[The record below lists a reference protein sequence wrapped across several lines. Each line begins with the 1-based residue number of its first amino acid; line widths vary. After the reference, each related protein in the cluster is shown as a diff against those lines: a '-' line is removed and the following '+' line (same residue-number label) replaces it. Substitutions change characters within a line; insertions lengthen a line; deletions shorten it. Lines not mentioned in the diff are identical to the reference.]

1 MSSVNPFGLTK
12 IGLAILTV
20 MLIVCSDMFGISMVM
35 PVQAMYAKSLGTST
49 EWVGLIGST
58 FSACSFLASLVMGKV
73 SDKYGRRT
81 TFLVTGIGATL
92 AYAGCAVCTS
102 FYDLLVC
109 RALAGL
115 LSGTMGNALAY
126 LSDITSKE
134 ERPIYMSYMT
144 AVMASSFVVGP
155 MIGGGLA
162 VYGLRYPYLGAT
174 LFAAGVVVLTFTSL
188 QEPEVLLM
196 KKKNDD
202 TETEDDNE
210 QAEETRRVLMVKQ
223 KSFRQ
228 VYGRTPSSM
237 SNKSS
242 KGGPVVETTPLA
254 AATISTTTATD
265 SGASSGLG
273 PWADPKALLVG
284 GLCKF
289 LRDFTVYGIVFV
301 LPLILME
308 PSFGYVSPPTDTASI
323 GHRWLQEEVPTILD
337 GDGISTEAARRIS
350 LTTGYLVGYMGV
362 FQVRLT
368 GDGQLTLCNNYPTTP
383 RPRPRPHAW

>member
-188 QEPEVLLM
+188 QEPDVLLM
-196 KKKNDD
+196 KKSDRETDD
-202 TETEDDNE
+202 DVETG
-210 QAEETRRVLMVKQ
+210 RVLLAKE
-223 KSFRQ
+223 KSFKS
-228 VYGRTPSSM
+228 VYGSTPASF
-237 SNKSS
+237 SS
-242 KGGPVVETTPLA
+242 KSGKDGPAMETTPLA
-254 AATISTTTATD
+254 AAAPTAAAD
-265 SGASSGLG
+265 IDNGASTGLG
-273 PWADPKALLVG
+273 PWTDSMALLVG
-284 GLCKF
+284 GLCNF
-289 LRDFTVYGIVFV
+289 LHNFAFFGAIVC
-301 LPLILME
+301 LPLLLME
-308 PSFGYVSPPTDTASI
+308 PSFDNSSTHAVSI
-323 GHRWLQEEVPTILD
+323 GHRWLQEEMPGTV
-337 GDGISTEAARRIS
+337 SSVSVEAARRIS
-350 LTTGYLVGYMGV
+350 LTTGYLVGVNGV
-362 FQVRLT
+362 IRVR
-368 GDGQLTLCNNYPTTP
+368 
-383 RPRPRPHAW
+383 A